1 MEYAIVA
8 VFAVVGIVA
17 VNSIAPRVGVAA
29 PLILVAAGVAV
40 SFIPG
45 VPHLEINP
53 EFILAGV
60 LPPLLYSAAVSVPT
74 MEFRRDLRVISGMSV
89 LLVISSAV
97 LMGFFF
103 SWAIP
108 DISLPIGIALG
119 AIVSPT
125 DPVATNI
132 IKRMGVS
139 PRVVTVL
146 EGESMLN
153 DASALVLLRSAIAAA
168 AMTVSLWQ
176 VALDFAKS
184 VVFAVIIGALV
195 GYLGL
200 WVRKRLVDATTST
213 AISFV
218 LPFAAF
224 VPAEALHASG
234 LVAAV
239 TAGLVTSALSFR
251 FLGPKDR
258 MSQTQNWRTIELL
271 LEGVIFSIMGLE
283 LIGIVDDVR
292 ERHGS
297 IWFAVGLGAAAATL
311 VLVIRSVY
319 VLGVL
324 ILERRR
330 RRSGEDSREQLEKE
344 AKQAAPRDDDRG
356 HHYAQRR
363 AKQWRAKQRVAEVDY
378 LSEKRLGRAEGAVLV
393 WAGMRGA
400 VTLAASQT
408 FPADTPAR
416 STLVLIAFVVA
427 GGSLLVQGA
436 TLPWLVRR
444 LGLMSDTTAAQEAE
458 ESGLLDVMS
467 NAASQAL
474 SNPDLRR
481 SDGTQYDERAVRWL
495 SEALVRERGD
505 DDREATSDYGSQIV
519 ELRLKVI
526 EIQREYLVRARALGE
541 HSTDA
546 LRHALQM
553 LDADQISAQLREERD

>member
-184 VVFAVIIGALV
+184 VIFAVIIGALV

-271 LEGVIFSIMGLE
+271 LGGVIFSIMGLE

-330 RRSGEDSREQLEKE
+330 RRSGEDSREQLENE
-344 AKQAAPRDDDRG
+344 AKLAAQRDDDRG
-356 HHYAQRR
+356 HHYAQR
-363 AKQWRAKQRVAEVDY
+363 RAKQRVAEVDY

-427 GGSLLVQGA
+427 GGSLLMQGG

-481 SDGTQYDERAVRWL
+481 SDGTEYDERAVRRL
-495 SEALVRERGD
+495 SEDLVRERGE